1 MPEGCFPDGYA
12 NLNAVA
18 PFMGNHYIKLDEPVI
33 AAALGGAPDPSL
45 WNNTSFIVGG
55 YDGAITFLE
64 PMVPRS
70 TLEDLV
76 QKAVKLD
83 ADVGLLTECTKA
95 TTPAQYPRSG
105 FYPTSFC
112 IASSPTSALIYMKD
126 FEYVEAG
133 CGKELARNSFINAFP
148 PPPGTPPLPAYCKA
162 PLYESPAA
170 SPTQSPET
178 TTPTSSPTTSG
189 TVASSLLAPAA
200 LAALATLY

>member
-1 MPEGCFPDGYA
+1 
-12 NLNAVA
+12 
-18 PFMGNHYIKLDEPVI
+18 MGNHYIKLDEPVV

-45 WNNTSFIVGG
+45 WTNTSFIVGG

-64 PMVPRS
+64 PMVPLS
-70 TLEDLV
+70 TLQDLV
-76 QKAVKLD
+76 QKAATYDSNVE
-83 ADVGLLTECTKA
+83 GLFECTKA

-112 IASSPTSALIYMKD
+112 LASSDSPSFIIYMTD

-133 CGKELARNSFINAFP
+133 CGKEPAKNSYINAFP

-178 TTPTSSPTTSG
+178 TTPTSPPATPATPATGG

-200 LAALATLY
+200 LAALAALYY